1 MRPYACVCFDFDYTL
16 GDSTDA
22 IVAGFRYGLTQL
34 GWPEPDREAVR
45 ATIGYLLE
53 DAYTILTGDADED
66 HRRSFRPLFTQVA
79 QPRQRTESVLFPG
92 GKELLEALYA
102 RGVKLGLISTKRSD
116 ILEDIMRRYGLLEKL
131 SLVIGSDR
139 VTRHKPDPEG
149 LLLALERLHLRRE
162 ELLFCGDTALDAGAA
177 QAAGVDFCAVL
188 NGTTPAAAFQ
198 DLPHMHISPDLWDL
212 KNWLGV

>member
-1 MRPYACVCFDFDYTL
+1 MRPYKCVCFDFDYTL

-22 IVAGFRYGLTQL
+22 IVAGFRYGLTRL

-66 HRRSFRPLFTQVA
+66 HRRAFRPLFTQVA

-92 GKELLEALYA
+92 GQELLEALYA
-102 RGVKLGLISTKRSD
+102 QGIKLGLISTKRSD
-116 ILEDIMRRYGLLEKL
+116 ILEDIMKRYGLLEKL

-149 LLLALERLHLRRE
+149 LLLALEKLELRRE
-162 ELLFCGDTALDAGAA
+162 ELLFCGDTVLDAGAA

-188 NGTTPAAAFQ
+188 NGTTPASAFQ
-198 DLPHMHISPDLWDL
+198 DLPHVHISPDLWDL
-212 KNWLGV
+212 KNWLEV